1 MNYLRLHFTVP
12 RAVVSLPFPGVTP
25 AHSLPPF
32 HQSDLVLDEEA
43 VAEFPTGLWR
53 FGRDEVNLFI
63 PCVLKNVKTFGQIRV
78 ALFGMG

>member
-1 MNYLRLHFTVP
+1 M
-12 RAVVSLPFPGVTP
+12 
-25 AHSLPPF
+25 
-32 HQSDLVLDEEA
+32 DEEA

-53 FGRDEVNLFI
+53 FGRDQVNLFI